1 MRRIRAL
8 VAFAMAALCAPV
20 LASDNA
26 GQQAYHIAYND
37 RLVTDVYID
46 GHGPYTFLIDSAS
59 SRTVIF
65 EHVRETLGLNY
76 SSNDAIKVYGINDVT
91 LARAAQPDAITV
103 AGIPVKG
110 ITIGVLPD
118 AAQRGDPDGVL
129 GMDILARYF
138 VVLDRK
144 TMQMRLLDPAGPQ
157 AQAYRDW
164 TSVPLL
170 QRPLKNIPV
179 SFWFVN
185 ARYNGRFISSLFD
198 LGAGLT
204 LLNWDAAAQLGV
216 HEKTYRRYGPPP
228 EDVRDV
234 LGKVA
239 PAVVM
244 PSADVSLSGTGWH
257 RQELLISDAPV
268 FDYLE
273 LSERPSAILG
283 PGLLKDTSLAIDFQ
297 GQKLYLG
304 PSLDAGAVMNF
315 APPVSQTP
323 AN

>member
-1 MRRIRAL
+1 MLAR
-8 VAFAMAALCAPV
+8 VAFAVVALCAPV

-26 GQQAYHIAYND
+26 SQQAYHIAPDD
-37 RLVTDVYID
+37 RLLTDVYID
-46 GHGPYTFLIDSAS
+46 GHGPFTFVIDSAS
-59 SRTVIF
+59 SRTVVF
-65 EHVRETLGLNY
+65 EHVRTTLGLTY
-76 SSNDAIKVYGINDVT
+76 SSPDPIKVFGINDVT
-91 LARAAQPDAITV
+91 LARAAQPETVTV

-110 ITIGVLPD
+110 VTIGVLPD

-144 TMQMRLLDPAGPQ
+144 TMQMHLLDPHSAQ

-164 TSVPLL
+164 TAVPLI
-170 QRPLKNIPV
+170 QRPLNNLPV
-179 SFWFVN
+179 SFWFVS
-185 ARYNGRFISSLFD
+185 ARFNGHAISSLFD

-204 LLNWDAAAQLGV
+204 LLNWDAADQLGV
-216 HEKTYRRYGPPP
+216 HEKSYRRYGPPP

-244 PSADVSLSGTGWH
+244 PNADISLSGTGWH
-257 RQELLISDAPV
+257 RQELLISNAQV

-273 LSERPSAILG
+273 LSGRSSAILG
-283 PGLLKDTSLAIDFQ
+283 PGLLKNTSMAIDFQ

-304 PSLDAGAVMNF
+304 PSLDAGAETIF
-315 APPVSQTP
+315 APSVIQTP
-323 AN
+323 T